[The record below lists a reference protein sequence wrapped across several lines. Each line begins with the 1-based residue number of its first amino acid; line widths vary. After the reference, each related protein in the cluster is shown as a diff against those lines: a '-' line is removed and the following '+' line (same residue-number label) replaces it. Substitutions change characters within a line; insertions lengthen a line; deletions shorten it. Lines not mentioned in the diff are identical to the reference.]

1 MKSITLYTTH
11 CPKCTILQKKL
22 EAKNIQFDVV
32 QDVQVMKEKK
42 IMSVPVLQ
50 VDGQMF
56 DYYNAVKFVN
66 SYQG

>member
-32 QDVQVMKEKK
+32 QDVQIMKEKK

-50 VDGQMF
+50 VDGQVF

>member
-1 MKSITLYTTH
+1 MNSITLYTTH

-22 EAKNIQFDVV
+22 EAKNIQFNVV

-50 VDGQMF
+50 VDGQKF

-66 SYQG
+66 SYQD

>member
-22 EAKNIQFDVV
+22 EAKNIQFNVV

-50 VDGQMF
+50 VNGQMF